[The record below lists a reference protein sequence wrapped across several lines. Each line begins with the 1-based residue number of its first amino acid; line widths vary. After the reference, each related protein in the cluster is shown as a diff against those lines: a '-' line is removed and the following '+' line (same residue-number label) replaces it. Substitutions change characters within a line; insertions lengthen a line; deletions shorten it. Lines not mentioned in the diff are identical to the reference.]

1 MTGFAYPALPGFDPP
16 FGLGHRHIQSMLG
29 GSPLRRMIV
38 RRHAADFVKRSGAK
52 LLALDGGV
60 RLLGLYTEHTQPKGL
75 VVMLHGWEGCA
86 DSNYMLSVGASLY
99 AAGYSVFRLNFR
111 DHGDTQ
117 ALNEQL
123 FHSCRI
129 EEVVAAVAAIESEY
143 ADRPISLIGFSLG
156 GNFALRVAR
165 RAPRAGIELAKVLAV
180 CPVLRPHHTM
190 AALDGGFWV
199 YRDYFLRRWCR
210 SLEAKARAF
219 PRIYKFGDLRRFR
232 NLSDMTEFFVLNY
245 TDFESLDAYLNGYSI
260 TGPALEGLAVR
271 STVIATNDDPVI
283 PARDLD
289 EVAGS
294 ANLTVHRLER
304 GGHCGLVDTYMLSS
318 WIDSAV
324 LNLL

>member
-16 FGLGHRHIQSMLG
+16 FGLRHRHIQSMLG

-38 RRHAADFVKRSGAK
+38 RRHAADFVKRSAAK
-52 LLALDGGV
+52 LLELDGGV
-60 RLLGLYTEHTQPKGL
+60 RLLGLYTEHARPRGL

-86 DSNYMLSVGASLY
+86 DSNYMLSVGSSLY
-99 AAGYSVFRLNFR
+99 AAGFSVFRLNFR

-129 EEVVAAVAAIESEY
+129 EEVVSAVAAIQSEH
-143 ADRPISLIGFSLG
+143 AERPISLLGFSLG
-156 GNFALRVAR
+156 GNFALRVAS
-165 RAPRAGIELAKVLAV
+165 RAPRAGIELAKVLAI

-190 AALDGGFWV
+190 KALDEGLWV
-199 YRDYFLRRWCR
+199 YREYFLRRWSR

-219 PRIYKFGDLRRFR
+219 PRIYEFGDLRRFR
-232 NLSDMTEFFVLNY
+232 KLSGMTEFFVLNY
-245 TDFESLDAYLNGYSI
+245 TEFESLDAYLNGYSI
-260 TGPALEGLAVR
+260 TGPVLEGLTVD
-271 STVIATNDDPVI
+271 STVIATDDDPVI

-289 EVAGS
+289 ELAGS
-294 ANLTVHRLER
+294 AKLTVYRLER
-304 GGHCGLVDTYMLSS
+304 GGHCGLVDTYKLSS
-318 WIDSAV
+318 WIDSAL